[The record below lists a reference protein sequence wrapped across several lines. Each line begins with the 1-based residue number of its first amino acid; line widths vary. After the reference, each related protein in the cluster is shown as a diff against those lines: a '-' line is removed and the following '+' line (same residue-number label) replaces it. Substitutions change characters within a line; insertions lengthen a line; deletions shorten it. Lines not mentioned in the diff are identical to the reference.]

1 MPAPRQHHS
10 RMFGLGLAFSRPAL
24 LVLALLAGAPAS
36 LLAQPSAAV
45 GQGSEKPAAA
55 FTLEIQA
62 PPGLSELLTNHLE
75 LQRYRELTDL
85 GDAELLRL
93 MAAAE
98 QDARSLA
105 ATLGYF
111 APDIHIQQV
120 ATETGQPRVVRLVVA
135 PGPPTT
141 VSDVRILFTGA
152 IALDAVAQNQRQQI
166 ETSWPLRQGMR
177 FTQAGWDAA
186 KLLAV
191 RQLTSQR
198 YPRGQLSSSSADVDA
213 ETGSA
218 LLTITLDSGPAYHL
232 GELRIEGLQRHPAS
246 LVQRLAQLDAG
257 SDYALP
263 QLMDAQQRLADSG
276 YFDAV
281 FLSLDTTG
289 DPTAAPVR
297 VQLRESQLQKLVL
310 GLGAST
316 DGGARMSAEHTHH
329 QSPILGWRA
338 VSKLSF
344 DRETSS
350 IGTDLTS
357 PPDDKQT
364 RWLMGGLLQTQHAG
378 SFDASS
384 QRLRFGRGQAS
395 EQIDRNYY
403 LQYDRADTLSSD
415 GNALVIAQTVSANY
429 AYVERHLQ
437 GLPAPVSGWGLG
449 VEFGGGSTLGA
460 DGRPFFRV
468 LARGLAILP
477 LGQGLTASPGSGAR
491 LSLRAETGALLA
503 DANANLPSTQ
513 LFLTGGDKTVRG
525 YAYHDVGVAKSNG
538 QTGPGRYLASGGLE
552 WQQPLN
558 LRGSN
563 DWEGALFVDAGAV
576 ADVPADLKA
585 KVGVGAGMRW
595 KSPVGPLQLDL
606 AYGVAIERWRLHL
619 NVGFAF

>member
-1 MPAPRQHHS
+1 MFRPSPA
-10 RMFGLGLAFSRPAL
+10 FFCLAL
-24 LVLALLAGAPAS
+24 LALALLAGAPVS
-36 LLAQPSAAV
+36 LLAQPTAPVSS
-45 GQGSEKPAAA
+45 GTNNPGAA

-93 MAAAE
+93 ITAAE
-98 QDARSLA
+98 QDTRDLA

-120 ATETGQPRVVRLVVA
+120 ASGPGQPRVVRLVVA
-135 PGPPTT
+135 PGQPTT
-141 VSDVRILFTGA
+141 VTGVRILFTGA
-152 IALDAVAQNQRQQI
+152 IGVDTAAQGQRQQI

-177 FTQAGWDAA
+177 FTQAAWDAA

-198 YPRGQLSSSSADVDA
+198 YPRGQLSSSDADVDA

-218 LLTITLDSGPAYHL
+218 ELTVTLDSGPAFHL

-246 LVQRLAQLDAG
+246 LVQRLAQLDVG

-297 VQLRESQLQKLVL
+297 VQLLESQLQKLVL
-310 GLGAST
+310 GIGAST

-364 RWLMGGLLQTQHAG
+364 RWILGALLQSQHAG

-384 QRLRFGRGQAS
+384 QRLRFGRGQTS

-403 LQYDRADTLSSD
+403 LQYDRADTLASD

-449 VEFGGGSTLGA
+449 VELGGGSTLGT
-460 DGRPFFRV
+460 DGKPFARV

-477 LGQGLTASPGSGAR
+477 LGQGLTAGPGSGAR

-538 QTGPGRYLASGGLE
+538 QTGPGRYLASGSVE

-558 LRGSN
+558 LRGTN
-563 DWEGALFVDAGAV
+563 DWEAALFVDAGAV

-595 KSPVGPLQLDL
+595 KSPVGPLQLDV

-619 NVGFAF
+619 NVGFSF